1 MRIFAILAFVA
12 GLGITT
18 VLVARYGFSAVG
30 SALVAVGSMGFLA
43 ILALHL
49 AIIVV
54 CGFAWWVLVPP
65 AERDSPWRFV
75 WGRLVRDGGSEVL
88 PLSQVGG
95 YILGARA
102 AALAGVRGAMAAA
115 STVADVTMELLGQIV
130 YAALG
135 LGMLSA
141 LQPRA
146 DLTIPVGGG
155 LAAALFVAA
164 AFIVAQQYGFGL
176 MERASGR
183 LARRSAK
190 AFATSAA
197 AVQSAVHDI
206 YRRRGAL
213 LACFLLHVACWI
225 TSALEP
231 WLALKF
237 MGLPLGFGPVLA
249 IESLLYAARSVAF
262 VIPNA
267 LGVQEAAYILLGGFF
282 GIGPEVALALSL
294 LKRGR
299 DLCLGI
305 PVLLAWQFLEA
316 RRALGAPSR
325 RARGL

>member
-1 MRIFAILAFVA
+1 
-12 GLGITT
+12 
-18 VLVARYGFSAVG
+18 
-30 SALVAVGSMGFLA
+30 
-43 ILALHL
+43 
-49 AIIVV
+49 
-54 CGFAWWVLVPP
+54 
-65 AERDSPWRFV
+65 
-75 WGRLVRDGGSEVL
+75 
-88 PLSQVGG
+88 SQLGG

-141 LQPRA
+141 LEPRA

-155 LAAALFVAA
+155 LAAALFIAA
-164 AFIVAQQYGFGL
+164 AFIVAQEYGFGL

-183 LARRSAK
+183 LARRWAK

-213 LACFLLHVACWI
+213 LACFLLHLACWI

-237 MGLPLGFGPVLA
+237 MGLPLGFGPVL
-249 IESLLYAARSVAF
+249 
-262 VIPNA
+262 
-267 LGVQEAAYILLGGFF
+267 
-282 GIGPEVALALSL
+282 
-294 LKRGR
+294 
-299 DLCLGI
+299 
-305 PVLLAWQFLEA
+305 
-316 RRALGAPSR
+316 
-325 RARGL
+325 